1 MARSVTIPA
10 SMRRALAELKAG
22 PKQREAGL
30 GAILCPK
37 PISLDEWESYAR
49 PQQAALMQA
58 STDDHVSARLGPA
71 EATPDGPLLSTAV
84 RAKEA
89 PTWIRS

>member
-10 SMRRALAELKAG
+10 SMRRALADLKAG
-22 PKQREAGL
+22 PKGREAHL
-30 GAILCPK
+30 GAILVPR
-37 PISLDEWESYAR
+37 PVSLDEWESYAR

-58 STDDHVSARLGPA
+58 STDDHVAARLGPA
-71 EATPDGPLLSTAV
+71 EGVSDGPLLPTAV